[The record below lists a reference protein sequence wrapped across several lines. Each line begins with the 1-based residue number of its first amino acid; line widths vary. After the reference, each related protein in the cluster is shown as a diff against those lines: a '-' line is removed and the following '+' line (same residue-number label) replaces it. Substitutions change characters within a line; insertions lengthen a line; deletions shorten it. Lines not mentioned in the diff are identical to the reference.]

1 MFIFEILIYVFF
13 AYVMCSYAKKSYA
26 FSLRTGEVEKPDN
39 NLWVFWLFFALIC
52 GIRWNVGND
61 SVGYMIDFDEGR
73 IRENS
78 VEHLWD
84 LLVLGIHGLH
94 LHYTIGMAITGFIQ
108 IYFVTKLTSKYRYI
122 LLFLPIVLFGTNHF
136 LDWCNAV
143 RQMMAASIFV
153 FSTQFILKKK
163 IIPYI
168 LCIFA
173 ASQIHHSAQMLYVM
187 YLFAYIRPDKI
198 SISDR
203 RVLTIG
209 IFITCFVLGMTPQ
222 FQSFL
227 GFFTFI
233 IQNVGD
239 YDHVESFVQQTL
251 GENNLTER
259 AFGPIQLSFFL
270 TNLAPI
276 WFGPEMKR
284 QFKETIPFYDMWWLF
299 SFIYA
304 CGYFLVCNVNYM
316 FIRPFLYLYPFQL
329 LITSLLLY
337 YFYSKKLKTHF
348 WRFVIIIW
356 ITTVWN
362 VMKSVGNPI
371 ESTTYKLFLFH
382 NLDDW
387 SKLLQQMIK

>member
-13 AYVMCSYAKKSYA
+13 AYVMCTYAMKSYA
-26 FSLRTGEVEKPDN
+26 YSQRTGIVDKPDH
-39 NLWVFWLFFALIC
+39 NLWMFWLFFALIC

-61 SVGYMIDFDEGR
+61 SVGYMIDFNEGR

-94 LHYTIGMAITGFIQ
+94 LHYTIGMAITGFVQ

-153 FSTQFILKKK
+153 FSTQFILKRK
-163 IIPYI
+163 ILPYM

-198 SISDR
+198 SISGR

-222 FQSFL
+222 FQSFIGL
-227 GFFTFI
+227 FTLI
-233 IQNVGD
+233 IQSVGD

-276 WFGPEMKR
+276 WFGPELKR
-284 QFKETIPFYDMWWLF
+284 KFKETIPYYELWWFF
-299 SFIYA
+299 SFIYS
-304 CGYFLVCNVNYM
+304 CGYFLVCNVNFM

-329 LITSLLLY
+329 LIVSLLLY
-337 YFYSKKLKTHF
+337 HFYSKKNIIMLCSL
-348 WRFVIIIW
+348 IGIIW
-356 ITTVWN
+356 VSVAWN
-362 VMKSVGNPI
+362 IMKNIGNPI
-371 ESTTYKLFLFH
+371 ESVTYKLFLFH
-382 NLDDW
+382 NFDEW
-387 SKLLQQMIK
+387 SKLI